1 MTDQIP
7 SDRILNM
14 RALVLD
20 QKQES
25 RIRLTQVQE
34 RSLLPGE
41 VKVRIKAAALNHRDE
56 WCRQGRY
63 PNTADGVILGSD
75 GAGVVSEAGV
85 NVPDSL
91 VGQEVIINPALNWG
105 DDQKAQ
111 GMDFEILGMPRNGT
125 FAEYVIVPA
134 DRIFQ
139 KPAYLTWEEAAALPL
154 AGLTAFRAISY
165 QGNLTENEKLLV
177 TGFGGGVAQF
187 ATQFGLA
194 MGAEV
199 YVSSSSGDKLA
210 KAKSIGAFASFN
222 YKEESWVA
230 EALAVTNGFD
240 LLIDGAGG
248 NSLND
253 LIDVAKPGGKIVVY
267 GATLGNPDQVVARKI
282 FWKQLKLVGTTMGSD
297 SDFKAM
303 IDFVTVHEIRPII
316 DQVYSFDQAVL
327 AFGRMN
333 AGEQMGKIVLT
344 P

>member
-1 MTDQIP
+1 MK
-7 SDRILNM
+7 
-14 RALVLD
+14 ALILD

-25 RIRLTQVQE
+25 RIRLTEVQDAV
-34 RSLLPGE
+34 LKDGE
-41 VKVRIKAAALNHRDE
+41 VKIKIKAAALNHRDE

-63 PNTADGVILGSD
+63 PNIADGVILGSD
-75 GAGVVSEAGV
+75 GAGVVSEVGP
-85 NVPDSL
+85 NVSDSL

-105 DDQKAQ
+105 NDQKAQ
-111 GMDFEILGMPRNGT
+111 GKDFEILGMPRNGT
-125 FAEYVIVPA
+125 LAEFVIVPD

-165 QGNLTENEKLLV
+165 QGSLKENEKLLV

-199 YVSSSSGDKLA
+199 AVSSSSEAKLA
-210 KAKSIGAFASFN
+210 KAKSIGAFSEFN
-222 YKEESWVA
+222 YKEENWVA
-230 EALAVTNGFD
+230 DALDATNGFD
-240 LLIDGAGG
+240 LIIDGAAG
-248 NSLND
+248 NALND
-253 LIDVAKPGGKIVVY
+253 LIDVAKSGGKIVVY

-282 FWKQLKLVGTTMGSD
+282 FWKQLKVMGTTMGSD

-303 IDFVTVHEIRPII
+303 IDFVTAHEIRPII

-327 AFGRMN
+327 AFERMN